1 MNVTYEIVPACI
13 ANRLRSALDFA
24 MHENGNGFFTGE
36 NTRLS
41 DVLHTTKQKLIHVMM
56 LSIVFQNNFGPS
68 DLFTYR
74 DFNFLYLNFIVMLDQ
89 KALLYFSDMYP

>member
-24 MHENGNGFFTGE
+24 MHENGNGFFSGE

-41 DVLHTTKQKLIHVMM
+41 DVLHTTKQKLIHGMM
-56 LSIVFQNNFGPS
+56 LSIVFQNTFDPS
-68 DLFTYR
+68 DLFTIPG
-74 DFNFLYLNFIVMLDQ
+74 YLHFTEMLDQ

>member
-36 NTRLS
+36 YTRLS
-41 DVLHTTKQKLIHVMM
+41 DVLYTIKPKLIHVMM
-56 LSIVFQNNFGPS
+56 LSIVFQNTFDPS
-68 DLFTYR
+68 DLFTIPG
-74 DFNFLYLNFIVMLDQ
+74 F
-89 KALLYFSDMYP
+89 